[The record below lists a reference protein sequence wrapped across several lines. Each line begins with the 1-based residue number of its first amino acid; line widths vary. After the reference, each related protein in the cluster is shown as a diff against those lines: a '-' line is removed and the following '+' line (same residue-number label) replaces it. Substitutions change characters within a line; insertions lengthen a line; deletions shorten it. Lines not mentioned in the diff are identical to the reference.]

1 MQKREVKSLA
11 ELLPQFL
18 RDEGLETP
26 LMQKRIVDKW
36 DVVVGPSVA
45 RYTTTKYISNQVLHV
60 KINNPALRQD
70 LSMMRQQL
78 LKRLNDAVGRP
89 VIVDVVIS

>member
-1 MQKREVKSLA
+1 MNRPLKWMALKCREEKFPILDW
-11 ELLPQFL
+11 Q
-18 RDEGLETP
+18 
-26 LMQKRIVDKW
+26 RIIDKW

-45 RYTTTKYISNQVLHV
+45 RYTTKKYISNQVLHV

>member
-1 MQKREVKSLA
+1 MQRCDVKSLA

-26 LMQKRIVDKW
+26 LMQKRVIDSW
-36 DVVVGPSVA
+36 DTVVGPTVA
-45 RYTTTKYISNQVLHV
+45 RYTVTKYISNQVLHV
-60 KINNPALRQD
+60 KIQNPALRQD

-78 LKRLNDAVGRP
+78 LKRLNEAVGRA
-89 VIVDVVIS
+89 VIVDVVIN

>member
-1 MQKREVKSLA
+1 
-11 ELLPQFL
+11 
-18 RDEGLETP
+18 
-26 LMQKRIVDKW
+26 
-36 DVVVGPSVA
+36 
-45 RYTTTKYISNQVLHV
+45 

>member
-26 LMQKRIVDKW
+26 LMQKRIIDKW
-36 DVVVGPSVA
+36 DVVVGPSVS
-45 RYTTTKYISNQVLHV
+45 RYTTKKYISNQVLHV

>member
-1 MQKREVKSLA
+1 MQRRDVKSLA

-26 LMQKRIVDKW
+26 LMQKRVIDSW
-36 DVVVGPSVA
+36 DTVVGPTVA
-45 RYTTTKYISNQVLHV
+45 RYTVTKYISNQVLHV
-60 KINNPALRQD
+60 IIQNPALRQD

-78 LKRLNDAVGRP
+78 LKRLNEAVGRA
-89 VIVDVVIS
+89 VIVDVVIN

>member
-26 LMQKRIVDKW
+26 LMQKRIIDKW

-45 RYTTTKYISNQVLHV
+45 RYTTK
-60 KINNPALRQD
+60 
-70 LSMMRQQL
+70 
-78 LKRLNDAVGRP
+78 
-89 VIVDVVIS
+89 